1 MKCLFVKSE
10 LEDKV
15 NSIDSLMNCEVRGIM
30 NTLDLDINDF
40 NSIVEKYTIKEKDF
54 IMNSIINGNLNE
66 INDITK
72 LEYHEIENLV
82 NTINNYYFDKNWW
95 HELLQCT
102 IKVTGDKLANQILF
116 KEINYN
122 ESNNDKPVDVAFI
135 KNKYLSSIEDEDI
148 KLNILI
154 WIALK
159 YIAIIRVINFCQNN
173 NC

>member
-1 MKCLFVKSE
+1 MIIVNRKEKYMKCLFVKSE

-72 LEYHEIENLV
+72 LEYQ
-82 NTINNYYFDKNWW
+82 
-95 HELLQCT
+95 LLC
-102 IKVTGDKLANQILF
+102 
-116 KEINYN
+116 
-122 ESNNDKPVDVAFI
+122 
-135 KNKYLSSIEDEDI
+135 
-148 KLNILI
+148 
-154 WIALK
+154 
-159 YIAIIRVINFCQNN
+159 
-173 NC
+173 

>member
-1 MKCLFVKSE
+1 MKLMILQNWNINFYANFKS
-10 LEDKV
+10 K
-15 NSIDSLMNCEVRGIM
+15 
-30 NTLDLDINDF
+30 
-40 NSIVEKYTIKEKDF
+40 
-54 IMNSIINGNLNE
+54 
-66 INDITK
+66 
-72 LEYHEIENLV
+72 
-82 NTINNYYFDKNWW
+82 FDNV
-95 HELLQCT
+95 

-135 KNKYLSSIEDEDI
+135 KNQYLSSIEDENI

-159 YIAIIRVINFCQNN
+159 YIAIIRVIKFFQNN

>member
-72 LEYHEIENLV
+72 LEYHEIENSV
-82 NTINNYYFDKNWW
+82 NTIMNFYANFKSKFDNV
-95 HELLQCT
+95 

-122 ESNNDKPVDVAFI
+122 ESNNDKRVDVAFI
-135 KNKYLSSIEDEDI
+135 KNQYLSSIEDEDI

>member
-1 MKCLFVKSE
+1 MKCLFGKSE
-10 LEDKV
+10 LKDKA
-15 NSIDSLMNCEVRGIM
+15 NSIDTLMHGEVRGIM

-40 NSIVEKYTIKEKDF
+40 NSIVEKNTIKEKDF

-82 NTINNYYFDKNWW
+82 NTIMNFYANFKSKFDNV
-95 HELLQCT
+95 

-122 ESNNDKPVDVAFI
+122 KSNNNSVDVAYI
-135 KNKYLSSIEDEDI
+135 RNQYLSSIEDEDI

-159 YIAIIRVINFCQNN
+159 YIAIIRVIHFCQSNS
-173 NC
+173 C

>member
-66 INDITK
+66 INDI
-72 LEYHEIENLV
+72 
-82 NTINNYYFDKNWW
+82 
-95 HELLQCT
+95 LLSKKIFEQ
-102 IKVTGDKLANQILF
+102 
-116 KEINYN
+116 
-122 ESNNDKPVDVAFI
+122 S
-135 KNKYLSSIEDEDI
+135 
-148 KLNILI
+148 
-154 WIALK
+154 LK
-159 YIAIIRVINFCQNN
+159 R
-173 NC
+173 